1 MFSSVQSLSHVWPF
15 ATPWTAAHQASLSIT
30 NSQSLLRLTSIVSV
44 MPSSHLI
51 LCHPLLLLPSI
62 FPSSGSFPM
71 SQFFASGGQGIGVTA
86 SASVLPKNIQNWFLL
101 GLAGW
106 ISLQSKGHIRV
117 FSNIT
122 VLKHQF
128 FDRSLPFFSLQP
140 LPSSSQQCYV
150 EFFSCFECLPS
161 DFPTS
166 QRKNCFQ
173 TVKMIRLGPP
183 E

>member
-1 MFSSVQSLSHVWPF
+1 M
-15 ATPWTAAHQASLSIT
+15 SIA
-30 NSQSLLRLTSIVSV
+30 SV
-44 MPSSHLI
+44 MPSNHLI
-51 LCHPLLLLPSI
+51 LCHPLLLLPLI
-62 FPSSGSFPM
+62 FPSIRVFSNESVLCIRC
-71 SQFFASGGQGIGVTA
+71 QGIGVSA
-86 SASVLPKNIQNWFLL
+86 SASVLPINIQDWFPL

-106 ISLQSKGHIRV
+106 ISLQSKGHARV

-150 EFFSCFECLPS
+150 GFFSCFEPLPS
-161 DFPTS
+161 AFPTS

-173 TVKMIRLGPP
+173 TVKMIRLYPP

>member
-1 MFSSVQSLSHVWPF
+1 MSNSLQPHGLQYTRLPCPSPVSRTYSNSCPLHRWCHPTISS
-15 ATPWTAAHQASLSIT
+15 
-30 NSQSLLRLTSIVSV
+30 SV
-44 MPSSHLI
+44 MPISSYLK
-51 LCHPLLLLPSI
+51 S
-62 FPSSGSFPM
+62 FPVSTFFPM
-71 SQFFASGGQGIGVTA
+71 SWLFASGGQSMGVSA
-86 SASVLPKNIQNWFLL
+86 SPSVLPINIQDWFPL

-106 ISLQSKGHIRV
+106 ISLQSKGHARV

-150 EFFSCFECLPS
+150 GFFSCFEPLPS
-161 DFPTS
+161 AFPTS

-173 TVKMIRLGPP
+173 TVKMIRLYPP